1 MRKNTFNSPVDEQ
14 HEQDIDSM
22 LSEISKYKNQ
32 VLESRGELRSL
43 RNVEIKHQKTIDIL
57 RTENERLLQE
67 VNALDQKVRELE
79 IQLCLPTNERTLQI
93 NQELPVFQKAVQ
105 RDTFRAPRSIRRAD
119 SKKMRWVYGVAAS
132 LAIFAFVLVAKF
144 WSQRPSEPTVATN
157 LAVNSLADGGQ
168 VATNNGQ
175 PLAPITVPTAGAAT
189 APAVEEGYLLIDNP
203 IEKEVMVRVRDGFNQ
218 RAKEVAWVDPG
229 TKYKIRAQSPN
240 KMKRTFTINGQSYS
254 VEDFFYKISDKDQWV
269 FGFFTSR
276 RSAPLPNQPAPSVA
290 PTTAPAPTTQQ

>member
-1 MRKNTFNSPVDEQ
+1 MRKNNFTSPVDEQ

-43 RNVEIKHQKTIDIL
+43 RNTEVKHQKTIDLL
-57 RTENERLLQE
+57 RTENERLMQE

-93 NQELPVFQKAVQ
+93 NQELPVFQKPVQ
-105 RDTFRAPRSIRRAD
+105 RDTFRAPRSVRRAD
-119 SKKMRWVYGVAAS
+119 SKKLRWVYAVAAS
-132 LAIFAFVLVAKF
+132 VAIFAFVLVAKF
-144 WSQRPSEPTVATN
+144 WSQRPETPVVATN
-157 LAVNSLADGGQ
+157 LAVNSLADAAPMAQNGGQ
-168 VATNNGQ
+168 N
-175 PLAPITVPTAGAAT
+175 LAPVVVPTVGAT
-189 APAVEEGYLLIDNP
+189 ATSPAVEEGYLLIDNP

-276 RSAPLPNQPAPSVA
+276 RTAPLPNQPAPA
-290 PTTAPAPTTQQ
+290 AQPTAAPTTQQ